1 MIEHKEDK
9 IKMLE
14 DHDCLKYV
22 KEQMPKECLEEYEL
36 MTLMDWLHELLT
48 YVINFIKNKIISTN
62 KQVIFDIWKI

>member
-36 MTLMDWLHELLT
+36 MTLMD
-48 YVINFIKNKIISTN
+48 
-62 KQVIFDIWKI
+62 